1 MLRVSSTA
9 GPAEMSQGPTVD
21 SRYTTDI
28 KVVNV
33 SFLWTIDNIR
43 FFLKEIDDC
52 IQSLIF
58 SAEGNDQVKWHLLVY
73 TNGLDAESKD
83 YLSLYL
89 GMICCPRRVARAKF
103 TFSILNAKGEK
114 TKELSSPQAYTFV
127 QGKCWGFKNF
137 ILREFLL
144 DPNNGLLSNDKL
156 SFFCEVKVAQDP
168 TNHSSQ
174 NIRKLVKV
182 PEGCLAEDLGGL
194 WVRSQLT
201 DCCLCVAG
209 QEFQA
214 HKAILAARSPVFM
227 ALLEHENQGSKKN
240 RVEISDMDPEV
251 LKEMIY
257 FMYTGKAPNLG
268 RMATEL
274 LEAATRFGLERLKLM
289 CENHLCSNLSVENAL
304 EILILADLH
313 SAHQLKT
320 RTLDFINCYVSDILE
335 TSEWKAMVVSHP
347 HLVAEA
353 YHSLVSMQ
361 CAFMV
366 PPCKRMRLS

>member
-1 MLRVSSTA
+1 M
-9 GPAEMSQGPTVD
+9 
-21 SRYTTDI
+21 
-28 KVVNV
+28 
-33 SFLWTIDNIR
+33 
-43 FFLKEIDDC
+43 
-52 IQSLIF
+52 
-58 SAEGNDQVKWHLLVY
+58 
-73 TNGLDAESKD
+73 
-83 YLSLYL
+83 
-89 GMICCPRRVARAKF
+89 
-103 TFSILNAKGEK
+103 
-114 TKELSSPQAYTFV
+114 
-127 QGKCWGFKNF
+127 
-137 ILREFLL
+137 
-144 DPNNGLLSNDKL
+144 KL
-156 SFFCEVKVAQDP
+156 F
-168 TNHSSQ
+168 
-174 NIRKLVKV
+174 KV
-182 PEGCLAEDLGGL
+182 PEDCLAEDLGGL
-194 WVRSQLT
+194 WERSQLT

-227 ALLEHENQGSKKN
+227 ALLEHEKQGSRKN

-251 LKEMIY
+251 FKEMIY

-289 CENHLCSNLSVENAL
+289 CENHLCSNLSVENAV

-335 TSEWKAMVVSHP
+335 TSEWKAMVVSRP

>member
-1 MLRVSSTA
+1 MLVQTQ
-9 GPAEMSQGPTVD
+9 PQK
-21 SRYTTDI
+21 
-28 KVVNV
+28 KV
-33 SFLWTIDNIR
+33 
-43 FFLKEIDDC
+43 
-52 IQSLIF
+52 
-58 SAEGNDQVKWHLLVY
+58 
-73 TNGLDAESKD
+73 
-83 YLSLYL
+83 
-89 GMICCPRRVARAKF
+89 
-103 TFSILNAKGEK
+103 
-114 TKELSSPQAYTFV
+114 
-127 QGKCWGFKNF
+127 
-137 ILREFLL
+137 
-144 DPNNGLLSNDKL
+144 SNDKL

-194 WVRSQLT
+194 WERSQLS

-227 ALLEHENQGSKKN
+227 ALLEHEKQGSKKN

-251 LKEMIY
+251 FKEMIY

-268 RMATEL
+268 IMATEL
-274 LEAATRFGLERLKLM
+274 LEAASRFGLERLKLM
-289 CENHLCSNLSVENAL
+289 CENHLCSNLSVENAV

-313 SAHQLKT
+313 SAPQLKT
-320 RTLDFINCYVSDILE
+320 RTLDFINFHVSDILE

-366 PPCKRMRLS
+366 PPCKQNNHPSAMLGFHGG